1 MEKYDYLEEIRD
13 DEIDLV
19 EITKILVKRKFL
31 IIGIAVIVSLA
42 SIIAGG
48 IAYTKGKNV
57 QAIIGYNYE
66 GIAKGLNPDE
76 SQFSVTDLKNN
87 VIVRKTY
94 EKYPVLKEKNINLT
108 KFMSAIKVNGI
119 VPNDITSLAE
129 TSLKRGENFVYNPVD
144 YKMSLK
150 LTGDTSLD
158 REILRDLMTEYI
170 AYFNYKY
177 KSSETVPTINPNDF
191 IGYDYIDR
199 AKVLGMSINIVEK
212 MSLRLSSKNF
222 VSKTTGLTYED
233 INKAFLNM
241 KEVDLKNIISTIEI
255 SNITNNL
262 AERKLVLDS
271 NIKTLKLKKDKTEG
285 KTQVLRGMLRD
296 YKPSTR
302 KMILPT
308 IGETGVKISTEEEY
322 YTALLKD
329 YEIAA
334 TEVKNLEIEIREETR
349 KLKELSNN
357 TDIKNQLDKQIEIA
371 TKKYNMIIAKMNLMN
386 QEYYN
391 KYFADSVRVIAEPS
405 ITSNS
410 KAGIITLAGIILGI
424 MLGLG
429 SAFVAEFIDHY
440 HKNKHKV
447 K

>member
-48 IAYTKGKNV
+48 VAYTKGKNV

-66 GIAKGLNPDE
+66 GISKGLNPDE

-87 VIVRKTY
+87 IVARRTY
-94 EKYPVLKEKNINLT
+94 EKYPILKEKGISLT
-108 KFMSAIKVNGI
+108 DFIFAIKIKGLIPDKVS
-119 VPNDITSLAE
+119 SLAE
-129 TSLKRGENFVYNPVD
+129 TSLKRGETFIYNPVD

-177 KSSETVPTINPNDF
+177 KSSETVSTINVNNF
-191 IGYDYIDR
+191 VGYDYMDMVKVIALDIEL
-199 AKVLGMSINIVEK
+199 AKDMAG
-212 MSLRLSSKNF
+212 RLSEKPF
-222 VSKTTGLTYED
+222 ISKTTGLTYGD
-233 INKAFLNM
+233 INKILTNM
-241 KEVDLKNIISTIEI
+241 EEIDINNIESLFGTNYISKE
-255 SNITNNL
+255 L
-262 AERKLVLDS
+262 AEKKIERRKARGKAEVL
-271 NIKTLKLKKDKTEG
+271 K
-285 KTQVLRGMLRD
+285 GMLRD
-296 YKPSTR
+296 YKPSER

-334 TEVKNLEIEIREETR
+334 TKVKNLEVEIDVASKNRI
-349 KLKELSNN
+349 KIKDNKEV
-357 TDIKNQLDKQIEIA
+357 DKQIEIA

>member
-13 DEIDLV
+13 DEIDFV

-31 IIGIAVIVSLA
+31 IIGIAAIVSLA

-48 IAYTKGKNV
+48 VAYTKGKNV

-66 GIAKGLNPDE
+66 GISKGLNPDE

-87 VIVRKTY
+87 IITRRTY
-94 EKYPVLKEKNINLT
+94 EKYPILKEKGISLT
-108 KFMSAIKVNGI
+108 DFIFAIKIKGLIPDRVS
-119 VPNDITSLAE
+119 SLAE
-129 TSLKRGENFVYNPVD
+129 TSLKRGETFIYNPVD
-144 YKMSLK
+144 YKISLK
-150 LTGDTSLD
+150 LTGNTSLD

-177 KSSETVPTINPNDF
+177 KSSETVSTININNF
-191 IGYDYIDR
+191 VGYDYMDMVKVIALDIEL
-199 AKVLGMSINIVEK
+199 AKDLAG
-212 MSLRLSSKNF
+212 RLSKKSF
-222 VSKTTGLTYED
+222 ISKTTGLTYGD
-233 INKAFLNM
+233 INKVLTNM
-241 KEVDLKNIISTIEI
+241 EEIDINNIESTIEV

-262 AERKLVLDS
+262 VERKLLLNNKVR
-271 NIKTLKLKKDKTEG
+271 NLKLEKDKTQSKAE
-285 KTQVLRGMLRD
+285 VLKGMLRD

-334 TEVKNLEIEIREETR
+334 TKVKNLEIEIEEEIR
-349 KLKELSNN
+349 KVNELSDN
-357 TDIKNQLDKQIEIA
+357 IVVKNQLDKQIEIA
-371 TKKYNMIIAKMNLMN
+371 TKKYNKIIAKMNLMN

-391 KYFADSVRVIAEPS
+391 KYFADSVRVIVEPS

-429 SAFVAEFIDHY
+429 SAFLAEFIDHY